1 MFRGLEPTFAHC
13 ICIIGRH
20 PGTEMSRYFF
30 DVKNGHRLVDP
41 SGLDCR
47 NDQEAIRN
55 ATVIA
60 GQIARDAPPTG
71 PRHVSVLNSDREE
84 VSKVPINTKGKE
96 ARGGKL

>member
-1 MFRGLEPTFAHC
+1 
-13 ICIIGRH
+13 
-20 PGTEMSRYFF
+20 MSRYFF

-41 SGLDCR
+41 LGLDCR

-60 GQIARDAPPTG
+60 RQIAKDAPPSG

-84 VSKVPINTKGKE
+84 VSKVPIHTKSKE
-96 ARGGKL
+96 DRSSEL